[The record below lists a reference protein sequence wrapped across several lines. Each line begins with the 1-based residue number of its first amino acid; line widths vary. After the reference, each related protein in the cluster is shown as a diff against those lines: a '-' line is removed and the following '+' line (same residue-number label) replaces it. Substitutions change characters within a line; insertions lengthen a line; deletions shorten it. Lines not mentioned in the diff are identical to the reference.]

1 MNQRTIKRTMVL
13 LFAAAMAMI
22 MLPRTAKAYTTN
34 AFYGIWCQA
43 TKDYNEAVGYAQ
55 QMRAYGFEA
64 EVYTT
69 SQWTNLNPEKWYA
82 VTAGVYYSEQ
92 TAYSVLPS
100 VCQIYPDAYVK
111 YTGTFIGGAQ
121 NDNYTAPSQTY
132 PNQSYGASISTFQ
145 ADPYAAFYGI
155 WCHAAKR
162 LAEAQMY
169 ADNLTAQGYPAKVFL
184 TTEWSNL
191 NTEPW
196 YVVSVGVFYSESGA
210 YNALPSVKSMYGDA
224 YVKFSGNYQG

>member
-1 MNQRTIKRTMVL
+1 MSYSVRKAFRRTVL
-13 LFAAAMAMI
+13 LTFAALMAI
-22 MLPRTAKAYTTN
+22 LILPRTAKAYTTDS
-34 AFYGIWCQA
+34 FYGIWCQA
-43 TKDYNEAVGYAQ
+43 TKDYNEALGYAE

-92 TAYSVLPS
+92 TAYNVLSSVQ
-100 VCQIYPDAYVK
+100 QIYPDAYVK
-111 YTGTFIGGAQ
+111 YTGTFIGGAR
-121 NDNYTAPSQTY
+121 NDNYTAPSQ
-132 PNQSYGASISTFQ
+132 PSASIGTYQS
-145 ADPYAAFYGI
+145 DHYAAFYGI

-169 ADNLTAQGYPAKVFL
+169 ADNLTAQGYPSKVFL

-191 NTEPW
+191 NSEPW
-196 YVVSVGVFYSESGA
+196 YVVSVGVYYSESSA
-210 YNALPSVKSMYGDA
+210 YSALPAVQRVYNDA
-224 YVKFSGNYQG
+224 YVKYSGNYRG